1 MTDANDFR
9 MPFLVE
15 TDAAAKRIRKRLMR
29 NPAMI
34 AFPLPMHLAVRML
47 ALF

>member
-1 MTDANDFR
+1 MTDANDFP
-9 MPFLVE
+9 MPFLVKTE
-15 TDAAAKRIRKRLMR
+15 AAAKRIRKRLMR

-34 AFPLPMHLAVRML
+34 AFPLPMYFAVRML